1 MVYSA
6 ISESDQGL
14 VGEAR
19 AGRGHRVTGVRE
31 EGSDPETSIQK
42 VQCSF

>member
-1 MVYSA
+1 MVHSV

-31 EGSDPETSIQK
+31 EGSDLETNIQK
-42 VQCSF
+42 VSCSF